1 METAAVADLFA
12 GLLFGGTATVLVS
25 LGVPRL
31 RPLVARFGLMV
42 AALAAVGATSGSLYF
57 SEVANFNPCDMCW
70 IQRIFM
76 YPLALILPIA
86 AVRRDRNVIPYAM
99 VIAAVGLGFSIY
111 HTQLQLMPDQST
123 SCDLL
128 NPCSSKWIEALG
140 FATIPMMAG
149 TSFVLILVT
158 LTARLRSGR

>member
-1 METAAVADLFA
+1 METAAVANLFA
-12 GLLFGGTATVLVS
+12 GLLFAGIAAVLVS

-31 RPLVARFGLMV
+31 RPLISRFGLLI

-99 VIAAVGLGFSIY
+99 VIAGVGLGFSIY

-128 NPCSSKWIEALG
+128 NPCSAKWVEALG

-149 TSFVLILVT
+149 TSFVLILLT
-158 LTARLRSGR
+158 LTTHLRSSK

>member
-12 GLLFGGTATVLVS
+12 GVLFTGVAAVLVS
-25 LGVPRL
+25 LAIPRF
-31 RPLVARFGLMV
+31 RMHVARLGLIIAASV
-42 AALAAVGATSGSLYF
+42 AIGATSGSLYF

-86 AVRRDRNVIPYAM
+86 AARRDRHVVPYAI
-99 VIAAVGLGFSIY
+99 VIATVGLGFSIY
-111 HTQLQLMPDQST
+111 HTQLQLLPDQST

-128 NPCSSKWIEALG
+128 NPCSAKWTDALG

-149 TSFVLILVT
+149 TSFVLILAT
-158 LTARLRSGR
+158 LTAHLRFER